1 MPWPR
6 RELQSARGL
15 RCTPL
20 HAAHTAAGAVFGQK
34 FGWERVNY
42 FVPPDLACG
51 TEAARNAAAVPTI
64 ASPPNWLEHAR
75 REHLH
80 TRLHVSLFDLS
91 SFAKILVQGTH
102 AKALLDKL
110 CCANLAM
117 EVVGAPQ
124 GIAQASRVVYTGML
138 NEHSGGYEG
147 DVTVSRIGPESYL
160 VVSPTAQ
167 ATRDADHIRRHVGA
181 ADDVR
186 ITDVSGAYSVLA
198 LMGPRSR
205 ELLQRL
211 TTSALDDASFPFGT
225 SQCLFVGHVAVRANR
240 VTYVGELGYEL
251 YVPPDGAL
259 ALYNALHSAAKG
271 TWREIGQGSESG
283 MGHDQPSG
291 PHIALCDAGYYA
303 VDTLRLEAGYRA
315 WGHELGVHD
324 TPLEAGLA
332 FTVDWSKPFLGK
344 EKLLKM
350 RTAGFTQRL
359 ICFHVAATDLPLWGS
374 EPIVRDG
381 VTVGN
386 VTSAGYAHSVGGQV
400 ALGYVSHPDA
410 SKTGFVKTGVYHINV
425 GCTLLPAVAS
435 LKPLVDPKRRVQGD
449 YSK

>member
-1 MPWPR
+1 
-6 RELQSARGL
+6 
-15 RCTPL
+15 
-20 HAAHTAAGAVFGQK
+20 
-34 FGWERVNY
+34 
-42 FVPPDLACG
+42 
-51 TEAARNAAAVPTI
+51 
-64 ASPPNWLEHAR
+64 
-75 REHLH
+75 
-80 TRLHVSLFDLS
+80 
-91 SFAKILVQGTH
+91 
-102 AKALLDKL
+102 
-110 CCANLAM
+110 
-117 EVVGAPQ
+117 
-124 GIAQASRVVYTGML
+124 ML

-186 ITDVSGAYSVLA
+186 ITDVSGSYSVLA

-425 GCTLLPAVAS
+425 GGTLLPAVAS